1 MNVVGQKEDRI
12 VEAGTLYVVA
22 TPIGHL
28 GDISERGLQVLREV
42 DLIAAED
49 TRHTGRLLAR
59 FGIET
64 KLRSYHDHNERKV
77 APGFVKALQAGTSIA
92 MVSDAGTPGVSD
104 PGYRLLSL
112 AAEQGVPIVP
122 IPGPSAL
129 LAALVV
135 AGLPMERFAFEG
147 FLPKKKG
154 RHTRLQELTDEP
166 RTFALFESPQRLART
181 LSDLAE
187 YLGEDRRSV
196 ICRELTKLHEEVVR
210 GTLGELAE
218 TYADQSVKGE
228 ITLVVEGRTRRV
240 RKAVNNTEI

>member
-1 MNVVGQKEDRI
+1 
-12 VEAGTLYVVA
+12 
-22 TPIGHL
+22 
-28 GDISERGLQVLREV
+28 
-42 DLIAAED
+42 
-49 TRHTGRLLAR
+49 
-59 FGIET
+59 
-64 KLRSYHDHNERKV
+64 
-77 APGFVKALQAGTSIA
+77 
-92 MVSDAGTPGVSD
+92 
-104 PGYRLLSL
+104 
-112 AAEQGVPIVP
+112 
-122 IPGPSAL
+122 
-129 LAALVV
+129 
-135 AGLPMERFAFEG
+135 MERFAFEG